1 MQEENKDDTKTS
13 ERERRVDTF
22 RTLFFKASSLA
33 AQLIGIV
40 FVAYVIG
47 WIRAE
52 TYYSAFG
59 ASWIAGQLSQAQLLN
74 FSKEPLIFFLIA
86 WGVVSE
92 TVVTYEVS
100 LNGLSKTKL
109 ILAFLFCLGFILYF
123 VKPDDLGGYFKIS
136 LSLIYLI
143 LFSLWIAVEVNFIT
157 LLHLNDKMKRPS
169 VLFHLIPFLCI
180 WFLFWFP
187 IEWGTT
193 DALRDMNINTTTLR
207 RVVLKGSTN
216 VNRRLLGYDG
226 NNFVVVTLPG
236 LAEKENHLSLQVVKS
251 EDILKIIGP
260 KYQKL

>member
-1 MQEENKDDTKTS
+1 M
-13 ERERRVDTF
+13 
-22 RTLFFKASSLA
+22 
-33 AQLIGIV
+33 
-40 FVAYVIG
+40 
-47 WIRAE
+47 
-52 TYYSAFG
+52 
-59 ASWIAGQLSQAQLLN
+59 
-74 FSKEPLIFFLIA
+74 
-86 WGVVSE
+86 
-92 TVVTYEVS
+92 
-100 LNGLSKTKL
+100 
-109 ILAFLFCLGFILYF
+109 
-123 VKPDDLGGYFKIS
+123 KPDDLGSYFKIS
-136 LSLIYLI
+136 VSLIYLI

-216 VNRRLLGYDG
+216 VNRRLLEYDG

-236 LAEKENHLSLQVVKS
+236 LADKENHLSLQVVKS